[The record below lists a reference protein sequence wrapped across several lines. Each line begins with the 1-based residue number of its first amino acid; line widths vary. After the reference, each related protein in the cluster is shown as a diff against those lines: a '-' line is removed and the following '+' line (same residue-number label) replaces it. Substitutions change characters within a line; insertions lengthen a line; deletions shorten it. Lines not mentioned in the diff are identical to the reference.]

1 MCERV
6 CKIQICNVRCVS
18 WFHAYMHAYIHKYIR
33 SHLVLC
39 LSSIHTRVTRPSQSI
54 VNTGWLANMSQL
66 SDWYAPVLRY
76 ENFVL
81 ERRSV
86 HECVCVYVYIRT
98 CVYTYVCI
106 IRVYM
111 HMYTY
116 YTYICIKSVHKCV
129 CVCACMNSLTYNRK
143 FIHGYIY
150 TYHMHMQHYSRQ
162 CVSTTMLTACFDF
175 THSTAHITA
184 SHNTASG
191 FQERQ
196 QSSHNARG
204 HLAAMKHPL
213 PPGMRTFTHRILQH
227 AQCASL
233 PRE

>member
-1 MCERV
+1 MSMCV
-6 CKIQICNVRCVS
+6 CIHTHVRIYICMYNTCI
-18 WFHAYMHAYIHKYIR
+18 HAYVYVLYIHMYKIR
-33 SHLVLC
+33 A
-39 LSSIHTRVTRPSQSI
+39 Q
-54 VNTGWLANMSQL
+54 M
-66 SDWYAPVLRY
+66 
-76 ENFVL
+76 
-81 ERRSV
+81 
-86 HECVCVYVYIRT
+86 
-98 CVYTYVCI
+98 
-106 IRVYM
+106 
-111 HMYTY
+111 
-116 YTYICIKSVHKCV
+116 CV